1 MSLNV
6 KKARWVRKLNNGAY
20 TMESTDVLASTQLIC
35 KSCGIYRVCPIH
47 ESMERFAAIAD
58 ITVRNCRKYVPL
70 LLCRRPFTE
79 SLKDEVIVLR
89 RGTGLH
95 ELLHDG
101 RELVALT
108 DRFSETVFAFYSV
121 TKLTIVN
128 SPDELLTLLE
138 GLDET
143 KLLDEEDSPILE
155 QPDSTDWP
163 VPVTVVLLQRMENE
177 GLLGKMCRR

>member
-20 TMESTDVLASTQLIC
+20 TMESTNVLTSTQLMC
-35 KSCGIYRVCPIH
+35 KSCGIYRACPIH
-47 ESMERFAAIAD
+47 ESMERFAVVAD

-79 SLKDEVIVLR
+79 SLRDELIVLR

-108 DRFSETVFAFYSV
+108 DRFSETVLAFYSV
-121 TKLTIVN
+121 SRLTLVN

-143 KLLDEEDSPILE
+143 TVLDEEDSPILE
-155 QPDSTDWP
+155 QPESTNWL
-163 VPVTVVLLQRMENE
+163 VPVTVIRLERMENE